1 MACDGASQPAG
12 GEPADAD
19 EKVLHVYNWA
29 DYIAPSTMSDF
40 EAPTGIKVTYDV
52 DDSSEV
58 LQTRL
63 LTGRSGYEVVVT
75 SGGAIRKLSDAGA
88 LRKLDIS
95 GETTGPGPDAGTIVA

>member
-29 DYIAPSTMSDF
+29 DYVAPSTVSDF
-40 EAPTGIKVTYDV
+40 EARTGIKVIYDFH
-52 DDSSEV
+52 DSSEV

-63 LTGRSGYEVVVT
+63 LTGRSGYDVVVT
-75 SGGAIRKLSDAGA
+75 SGGATRRLSDVGA
-88 LRKLDIS
+88 LRKRDIS
-95 GETTGPGPDAGTIVA
+95 GGTTGPGPDAGSIVA